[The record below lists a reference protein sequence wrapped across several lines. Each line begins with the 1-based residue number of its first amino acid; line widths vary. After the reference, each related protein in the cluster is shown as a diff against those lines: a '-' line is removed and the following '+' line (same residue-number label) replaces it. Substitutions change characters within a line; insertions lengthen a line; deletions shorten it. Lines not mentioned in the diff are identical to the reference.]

1 MENYY
6 SLKYIL
12 KILKKNTIS
21 ISLITL
27 LTGIISA
34 YYLYKT
40 PDIYLSSSLVTISG
54 QNNSINRT
62 SSLIQS
68 FTGSSMS
75 SSPDVITNDIVI
87 ATAKSRQFVLTFIQ
101 NYDLVSALFP
111 KLSDLSRIKQ
121 YEIYD
126 KFLNNHLSIVEN
138 QANGYLT
145 FNIRHESPKIAY
157 EILSNYIEELDSYF
171 RQYKKNKATE
181 ALSFYENESRN
192 TSNKN
197 LLSSLVNL
205 IEQNYQT
212 LSFTNM
218 SERYALIEIDPPNLP
233 EMKIYPNRT
242 MLTILYTFLSFL
254 AAVVF
259 TTIYGIYK
267 DEKIED

>member
-6 SLKYIL
+6 SLKYIFEIF
-12 KILKKNTIS
+12 KRNSIS
-21 ISLITL
+21 ICLITSL
-27 LTGIISA
+27 SGISSA
-34 YYLYKT
+34 FYLYKT

-54 QNNSINRT
+54 QDTSINRT

-87 ATAKSRQFVLTFIQ
+87 ATAKSRRFVLTFIE
-101 NYDLVSALFP
+101 NYDLVTALFP
-111 KLSDLSRIKQ
+111 KLSGESKPKQ
-121 YEIYD
+121 YEIYS
-126 KFLNNHLSIVEN
+126 KFLDNHLSIVEN

-145 FNIRHESPKIAY
+145 FNMRHESPEIAHKV
-157 EILSNYIEELDSYF
+157 LSNYIEELDSYF
-171 RQYKKNKATE
+171 RQYKKNKATK

-192 TSNKN
+192 TTNKN
-197 LLSSLVNL
+197 LLSSLANL

-233 EMKIYPNRT
+233 EMKVYPNRT

-254 AAVVF
+254 AVVVF

-267 DEKIED
+267 DEKIDH

>member
-21 ISLITL
+21 ISLITS

-111 KLSDLSRIKQ
+111 KLSDLSKPKQ

-157 EILSNYIEELDSYF
+157 EILSNYIEELDSY
-171 RQYKKNKATE
+171 RQIYSILDCN
-181 ALSFYENESRN
+181 NRD
-192 TSNKN
+192 
-197 LLSSLVNL
+197 VH
-205 IEQNYQT
+205 NY
-212 LSFTNM
+212 L
-218 SERYALIEIDPPNLP
+218 
-233 EMKIYPNRT
+233 KIIIFF
-242 MLTILYTFLSFL
+242 TILYGKKAISQLEITIALK
-254 AAVVF
+254 VF
-259 TTIYGIYK
+259 MKLKTN
-267 DEKIED
+267 